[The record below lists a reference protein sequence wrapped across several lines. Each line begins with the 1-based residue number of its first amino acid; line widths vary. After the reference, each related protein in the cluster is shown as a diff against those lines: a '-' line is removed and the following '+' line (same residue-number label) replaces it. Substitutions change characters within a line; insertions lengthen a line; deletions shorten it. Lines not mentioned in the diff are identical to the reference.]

1 MPILFA
7 SGTGGYHTYR
17 IPALTQAPDGTL
29 IAFAEGCKNGG
40 GDSGDIDII
49 CRRSTDGG
57 ASWSPQQVVTAHG
70 GDTAGNPTIVTD
82 PASGD
87 LVLVSC
93 GNAATATE
101 ANILKGIDT
110 RQVYVQRSTDAGA
123 TWSAPVDITSHV
135 KTTWM
140 RWYATGPGCGVA
152 VTQGP
157 HAGRLVIPANHSRA
171 PATGSS
177 DTGAEPKYLGGH
189 GLISDDGGHTW
200 QISFTSSNPTGA
212 LNENET
218 TVAELP
224 DGRLYF
230 NCRNQYGTV
239 AGTRGD
245 AWSADGGSTLQ
256 SAYRVQGTIVTPV
269 VQGSLLQVP
278 GGPLLYAGPEHP
290 EGRVAM
296 ALRRSD
302 DGGVTWRTCRKISG
316 LHAAYSSMAMLDE
329 ATVGLLYE
337 TGDWAPYDRI
347 ELVAVPVA
355 ELDGGA

>member
-1 MPILFA
+1 MSIPFT

-17 IPALTQAPDGTL
+17 IPALTRTPDGTL
-29 IAFAEGCKNGG
+29 IAFAEGRKSSG
-40 GDSGDIDII
+40 GDSGDIDIV
-49 CRRSTDGG
+49 CRRSFDGG

-70 GDTAGNPTIVTD
+70 ADTAGNPTVVTD

-93 GNAATATE
+93 RNAGDVTETAV
-101 ANILKGIDT
+101 LKGLAV
-110 RQVYVQRSTDAGA
+110 RQVYVQRSTDNGA
-123 TWSAPVDITSHV
+123 TWTAPVDITVQAKAS
-135 KTTWM
+135 WM
-140 RWYATGPGCGVA
+140 RWYATGPGCGAV
-152 VTQGP
+152 VTQEP

-171 PATGSS
+171 PAAGSS
-177 DTGAEPKYLGGH
+177 DTGAEPKYFGGH

-200 QISFTSSNPTGA
+200 QIGYTSSNPTGA
-212 LNENET
+212 INENET

-224 DGRLYF
+224 DGRLYV
-230 NCRNQYGTV
+230 NCRNQYGTA
-239 AGTRGD
+239 AGTRAD

-296 ALRRSD
+296 AIRRSD

-316 LHAAYSSMAMLDE
+316 LHAAYSSMAMLDA
-329 ATVGLLYE
+329 ATIGLLYE
-337 TGDWAPYDRI
+337 TGDWNPYGRI
-347 ELVAVPVA
+347 ELAAVPIA